1 MGGPWYVGKLSLSIK
16 CKNLQINSN
25 LSLLITSANP
35 GVDITLLFEKYDLEV
50 GFCTM
55 LMNKNRPKT
64 V

>member
-16 CKNLQINSN
+16 CKNLQINH
-25 LSLLITSANP
+25 LSPLITSTNP
-35 GVDITLLFEKYDLEV
+35 GVDITLLFEKYDLAV

-55 LMNKNRPKT
+55 PINKNRPKT

>member
-1 MGGPWYVGKLSLSIK
+1 M
-16 CKNLQINSN
+16 NSN

-35 GVDITLLFEKYDLEV
+35 GVYITLLFEKYDLAV

-55 LMNKNRPKT
+55 PINKNRPQT